1 MDNEKIPVIEVKGE
15 QIDEVDRLF
24 MTEIKTEILRLDK
37 EIQMISDALREKVGA
52 RKEFGAIGNKKV
64 AQLLQKY
71 NLDEKKDWELDTEI
85 GVFKEK

>member
-37 EIQMISDALREKVGA
+37 EIQMISQALQEKVGA
-52 RKEFGAIGNKKV
+52 RKELQAIGNRK
-64 AQLLQKY
+64 AEQLLQKY
-71 NLDEKKDWELDTEI
+71 NMDEKKDWELDTEI

>member
-1 MDNEKIPVIEVKGE
+1 
-15 QIDEVDRLF
+15 
-24 MTEIKTEILRLDK
+24 LDK

-52 RKEFGAIGNKKV
+52 RKELEAIGNKK
-64 AQLLQKY
+64 AEQLLQKY